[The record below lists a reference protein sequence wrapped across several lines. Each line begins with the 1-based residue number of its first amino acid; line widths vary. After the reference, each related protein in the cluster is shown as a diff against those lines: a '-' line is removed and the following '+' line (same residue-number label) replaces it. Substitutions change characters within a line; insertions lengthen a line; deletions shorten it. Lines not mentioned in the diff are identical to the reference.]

1 MIRRKSRPKI
11 AKLWVSDSRKIG
23 RDTKFTLR
31 HRTSFALS
39 LPPIIF
45 EDAALLAFDKPSGLA
60 VAPDPVD
67 RKRPD
72 LTSEVRAKF
81 GAQAANVHRLDPE
94 TSGIVLFAKTKPAL
108 DVVSGQFQSKT
119 VEKRHLALVV
129 GAPAENTFV
138 IDAKLAHDESD
149 RRRMRIGGRG
159 AEPAVSHFLVLE
171 RFGAFTL
178 LECRP
183 LTGRLHQLRL
193 HLASLKLPIL
203 NDALYGNET
212 KLLLS
217 SLKRGYK
224 GRADEQPLMDHLAL
238 HASDLVLKHPET
250 RDSLSLHA
258 DVPHEFDVA
267 LKYLRKFVEPRRQ
280 R

>member
-1 MIRRKSRPKI
+1 M
-11 AKLWVSDSRKIG
+11 
-23 RDTKFTLR
+23 
-31 HRTSFALS
+31 S

-45 EDAALLAFDKPSGLA
+45 EDATLIAFDKPSGLA
-60 VAPDPVD
+60 VAPDPFD

-72 LTSEVRAKF
+72 LTAAVRAQF
-81 GAQAANVHRLDPE
+81 GEQVANVHRLDAE

-108 DVVSGQFQSKT
+108 DFLSGQFQSKT

-129 GAPAENTFV
+129 GAPGEDTFV
-138 IDAKLAHDESD
+138 VDLALAPDEHQ
-149 RRRMRIGGRG
+149 RGRMHVGGRG
-159 AEPAVSHFLVLE
+159 SQAAVSHFQVLE

-183 LTGRLHQLRL
+183 LTGRLHQLRA
-193 HLASLKLPIL
+193 HLAAKNLPIL
-203 NDALYGNET
+203 NDAIYGGET

-224 GRADEQPLMDHLAL
+224 GRADEEPLMEQLAL
-238 HASDLVLKHPET
+238 HAEDLVIKHPET
-250 RDSLSLHA
+250 REPLTLHA
-258 DVPHEFDVA
+258 ELPHEFAVA
-267 LKYLRKFVEPRRQ
+267 LKYLRKFAVPRRK